1 MPQLFYHLS
10 NLNAFALYDE
20 GACQPFRA
28 ALPKWRTLGLG
39 PIVDRVDGNGVLHRL
54 DDGTERLAV
63 WPERGEFVPPIGD
76 ATRIVID
83 DELTVSWCGDK
94 APGPSDLDN
103 GNPLR
108 LRTVPMILAD
118 GEVWYVPEI
127 RQPSGS
133 LLPTDLTRCRK
144 TGKLLNPIKTEYL
157 QLWEETEYWFDLKWK
172 ALQGEAKTF
181 SWDRAL
187 KFATEIIGLRYRFC
201 DATQSAL
208 RIIDSVNVQSIIET
222 AIGWPAVIERLKEL
236 SRDDVDDDEEAA
248 QKKSQQSSAVS
259 VNGSSGSED
268 SDHSTNQPEVSNG

>member
-1 MPQLFYHLS
+1 MPAIFYHLR
-10 NLNAFALYDE
+10 NLPPGLYESSRDQ
-20 GACQPFRA
+20 CFRH
-28 ALPKWRTLGLG
+28 ALPAWKKLGLG
-39 PIVDRVDGNGVLHRL
+39 PVVDRVVGNGVLHAE
-54 DDGTERLAV
+54 DDGSQRLCV
-63 WPERGEFVPPIGD
+63 WPEGGEFMPPIGG
-76 ATRIVID
+76 ATRIVVD
-83 DELTVSWCGDK
+83 DELTISWCGDK
-94 APGPSDLDN
+94 APGPADLDN

-144 TGKLLNPIKTEYL
+144 TGKLLNPIKTEYM
-157 QLWEETEYWFDLKWK
+157 QLWEETEYWFDLKWQ
-172 ALQGEAKTF
+172 ALQGEAQTF
-181 SWDRAL
+181 SLERAL

-222 AIGWPAVIERLKEL
+222 AIGWPAVIERLKEMTA
-236 SRDDVDDDEEAA
+236 DDVDDDEEAA
-248 QKKSQQSSAVS
+248 QKKNPHSSAVS

-268 SDHSTNQPEVSNG
+268 SDHSTNPPEVSNG

>member
-1 MPQLFYHLS
+1 MPAIFYHLR
-10 NLNAFALYDE
+10 NLPPGLYESSRDQ
-20 GACQPFRA
+20 CFRH
-28 ALPKWRTLGLG
+28 ALPAWRKLGLG
-39 PIVDRVDGNGVLHRL
+39 PVVDRVSGNGVLHRE
-54 DDGTERLAV
+54 DDGSQRLCV
-63 WPERGEFVPPIGD
+63 WPEGGEFVPPVGE

-83 DELTVSWCGDK
+83 DELTISWCGDR
-94 APGPSDLDN
+94 APGPDDLDN

-127 RQPSGS
+127 REPSGS

-157 QLWEETEYWFDLKWK
+157 QLWEESEYWFDLKWK
-172 ALQGEAKTF
+172 ALQGEAQTF
-181 SWDRAL
+181 SLERAL

-222 AIGWPAVIERLKEL
+222 AIGWPAVIERLKEMTA
-236 SRDDVDDDEEAA
+236 DDVDDDEEAA
-248 QKKSQQSSAVS
+248 QKKSPQSSAVS
-259 VNGSSGSED
+259 VSGSSGFED
-268 SDHSTNQPEVSNG
+268 SDHSTNPPEVSNV

>member
-1 MPQLFYHLS
+1 MPAIFYHLR
-10 NLNAFALYDE
+10 NLPHGLYESFRDQ
-20 GACQPFRA
+20 CFRA
-28 ALPKWRTLGLG
+28 ALPTWRKLGLG
-39 PIVDRVDGNGVLHRL
+39 PVVDRVAGNGVLHAE
-54 DDGTERLAV
+54 DDGSQRLCV
-63 WPERGEFVPPIGD
+63 WPEGGEFEPPIGD
-76 ATRIVID
+76 STRIVID
-83 DELTVSWCGDK
+83 DELTISWCGDK

-127 RQPSGS
+127 REPSGS

-157 QLWEETEYWFDLKWK
+157 QLWEESEYWFDLKWK
-172 ALQGEAKTF
+172 NLQGEPQTF
-181 SWDRAL
+181 YLERAL

-208 RIIDSVNVQSIIET
+208 RIIDSVNVLSIIET
-222 AIGWPAVIERLKEL
+222 AIGWPALIERLKEMTA
-236 SRDDVDDDEEAA
+236 DDVDDDEGDA
-248 QKKSQQSSAVS
+248 QKKSPQSSAVN

-268 SDHSTNQPEVSNG
+268 SDQIINQREVSNG

>member
-1 MPQLFYHLS
+1 MPAIFYHLR
-10 NLNAFALYDE
+10 NLPPGLYDTRNDQ
-20 GACQPFRA
+20 CFRA
-28 ALPKWRTLGLG
+28 ALPAWKKLGLG
-39 PIVDRVDGNGVLHRL
+39 PVVDRVTGNGVLHAE
-54 DDGTERLAV
+54 DDGSQRLCV
-63 WPERGEFVPPIGD
+63 WPEGGEFVPPIGE

-83 DELTVSWCGDK
+83 DELTISWCGDK

-118 GEVWYVPEI
+118 GEVWSIPEI
-127 RQPSGS
+127 RQPAGS

-157 QLWEETEYWFDLKWK
+157 QLWEESEYWFDLKWK
-172 ALQGEAKTF
+172 ALQGEAQTF
-181 SWDRAL
+181 SLERAL

-222 AIGWPAVIERLKEL
+222 AIGWPAVIERLKEMTA
-236 SRDDVDDDEEAA
+236 DDVDDDDEAA
-248 QKKSQQSSAVS
+248 QKKSPQSSAVS
-259 VNGSSGSED
+259 ANGSSGSEA
-268 SDHSTNQPEVSNG
+268 SDHSTNPHEVSNG

>member
-1 MPQLFYHLS
+1 MPAIFYHLR
-10 NLNAFALYDE
+10 NLPPDLYDSRRDQ
-20 GACQPFRA
+20 CFRA
-28 ALPKWRTLGLG
+28 ALPAWKKLGLG
-39 PIVDRVDGNGVLHRL
+39 PVVDRVSGNGVLHAE
-54 DDGTERLAV
+54 DDGSQRLCV
-63 WPERGEFVPPIGD
+63 WPEGGEFVPPIGET
-76 ATRIVID
+76 TRIVVD
-83 DELTVSWCGDK
+83 DELTISWCGDK

-118 GEVWYVPEI
+118 GEVWSVPEI
-127 RQPSGS
+127 REPSGS

-157 QLWEETEYWFDLKWK
+157 QLWEEAEYWFDLKWK

-181 SWDRAL
+181 SWERAL
-187 KFATEIIGLRYRFC
+187 KFATEILSLRYRFC

-236 SRDDVDDDEEAA
+236 SHDDVEDDEEAA
-248 QKKSQQSSAVS
+248 QKKSPQSSAVS
-259 VNGSSGSED
+259 VNGSSGCED
-268 SDHSTNQPEVSNG
+268 CDHSTSQPEVSNG